1 MKYFAIS
8 QKGRRE
14 NNEDCVK
21 VPVNNEAALA
31 ILADGMGGH
40 SAGETA
46 SRLAVD
52 TAAAVIKK
60 GGGTPEALM
69 RRAVSAANRA
79 VYDYATEHPEC
90 RGMGTTMV
98 IAMPFKS
105 RYFVANIGD
114 SRLYHWNGG
123 ELKQITRDHSY
134 VEELVRAGLITREQA
149 AVHPRK
155 NVIMKAIGV
164 EKEQEADLFSEEWG
178 PGDVLLLC
186 TDGLYSGVDDDEMAR
201 ILREESELSQAA
213 ERLAE
218 NASYGGSTDNISVV
232 LIANEV
238 E

>member
-14 NNEDCVK
+14 TNEDCVYI
-21 VPVNNEAALA
+21 PANNEAALA

-40 SAGETA
+40 SAGEIA
-46 SRLAVD
+46 SRLAVE

-69 RRAVSAANRA
+69 RRAVDAANRA
-79 VYDYATEHPEC
+79 VYDYSREHEEC
-90 RGMGTTMV
+90 LGMGTTMV

-105 RYFVANIGD
+105 RFYTANVGD

-123 ELKQITRDHSY
+123 KLTQITRDHSY

-149 AVHPRK
+149 AVHPRR
-155 NVIMKAIGV
+155 NVILRAVGV
-164 EKEQEADLFSEEWG
+164 GNSEEPDIFTEAWEQ
-178 PGDVLLLC
+178 GDVLLLC
-186 TDGLYSGVDDDEMAR
+186 TDGLYGGIEDDEMAR
-201 ILREESELSQAA
+201 ILREESELGQAA